1 MSWHA
6 LIIFRIYVIETKL
19 DIVSV
24 DDKNLKRRRKVVGQ
38 RDFPTQNSYTGQVQ
52 CLSHSRDPKFVT
64 SLVQSA
70 IIRCKE
76 RHAIA
81 HAAVSATN
89 ENLLWQEFIMASF
102 PSIQITEGEWTPPK
116 YWDILGVKVVS
127 FFTDNP
133 ALLADY
139 ISNFETRPDD
149 VFVVSYAKSGS
160 CFL

>member
-1 MSWHA
+1 MDFFSSVF
-6 LIIFRIYVIETKL
+6 LFFSSSIFSARILTLTLTLGHYLTPAPPPPPP
-19 DIVSV
+19 DSPQ
-24 DDKNLKRRRKVVGQ
+24 KVNG
-38 RDFPTQNSYTGQVQ
+38 P
-52 CLSHSRDPKFVT
+52 
-64 SLVQSA
+64 SL

-81 HAAVSATN
+81 LQSKKLPT
-89 ENLLWQEFIMASF
+89 QEFIMASF
-102 PSIQITEGEWTPPK
+102 PSIQITEGEWTSGK
-116 YWDILGVKVVS
+116 YWDILGVKLVT

-149 VFVVSYAKSGS
+149 VFVVSYPKSGS